1 MKTFVILG
9 AGGIGYH
16 LAEPLVRF
24 VNFTYGLEG
33 EVVIIDG
40 DRVEE
45 KNLERQHG
53 IESLNQ
59 NKAEILSDQLKKKFR
74 PNCAIRSVPKFFTQK
89 TRNDPDFKCIGD
101 GVTMFV
107 CVDNDATR
115 VFCEN
120 HVEKLDTAVMVV
132 GGNDFATG
140 QAQLFVRTNGK
151 NRTPRISQI
160 APEILLMKD
169 EFPDE
174 IGCDVAVV
182 SHPQLI
188 FVNNSIASAMLNLWW
203 SQVHQNTTDHFINEI
218 QVNVNT
224 ASAHQFTRAALTK

>member
-24 VNFTYGLEG
+24 VNYTYADRAS
-33 EVVIIDG
+33 VVIIDG

-53 IESLNQ
+53 IESLNK
-59 NKAEILSDQLKKKFR
+59 NKATILAEQLKKKFLLK
-74 PNCAIRSVPKFFTQK
+74 CGIRAVPKYFSQK
-89 TRNDPDFKCIGD
+89 TRNDDDFSCIGED
-101 GVTMFV
+101 VTLFV

-115 VFCEN
+115 VFCEQ
-120 HVEKLDTAVMVV
+120 HVQKLTNATMVV
-132 GGNDFATG
+132 GGNDFSTG
-140 QAQLFVRTNGK
+140 QAQLFVRRGNS
-151 NRTPRISQI
+151 NLTPKISQI
-160 APEILLMKD
+160 APEILMMRD

-174 IGCDVAVV
+174 VGCDVAVV
-182 SHPQLI
+182 SEPQLI
-188 FVNNSIASAMLNLWW
+188 FVNNSIANAMLNLWW
-203 SQVHQNTTDHFINEI
+203 SQVFINNTDSYINEI

-224 ASAHQFTRAALTK
+224 ASAHQFVRAAL

>member
-1 MKTFVILG
+1 MKTFVVLG

-16 LAEPLVRF
+16 LAEPLTRF
-24 VNFTYGLEG
+24 VNFAYDPTSA
-33 EVVIIDG
+33 EVVVIDG

-59 NKAEILSDQLKKKFR
+59 NKASILVDQLKKKLGLK
-74 PNCAIRSVPKFFTQK
+74 CGIRAVTKYFSQK
-89 TRNDPDFKCIGD
+89 TRNDEDFRCIGD
-101 GVTMFV
+101 DVQLFV

-115 VFCEN
+115 VFCER
-120 HVEKLDTAVMVV
+120 HVEKLQNATMVV

-140 QAQLFVRTNGK
+140 QAQLFIRRGGK
-151 NRTPRISQI
+151 NLTPKISQI

-174 IGCDVAVV
+174 LGCDVAVV
-182 SHPQLI
+182 SQPQLI
-188 FVNNSIASAMLNLWW
+188 FVNNSIANAMLNLWW
-203 SQVHQNTTDHFINEI
+203 SQVFNNTTDQYINEI

-224 ASAHQFTRAALTK
+224 ASAHQFTRAAL

>member
-1 MKTFVILG
+1 MASFVIVG

-24 VNFTYGLEG
+24 VNFAYQEMAT
-33 EVVIIDG
+33 VTIIDG

-53 IESLNQ
+53 IEALNK
-59 NKAEILSDQLKKKFR
+59 NKATILVDQLKKKFDLK
-74 PNCAIRSVPKFFTQK
+74 CGIRAVPKYFTQTTK
-89 TRNDPDFKCIGD
+89 TDPDFACIGE
-101 GVTMFV
+101 GVHLFV

-115 VFCEN
+115 VFCETQIERLRN
-120 HVEKLDTAVMVV
+120 GYMVV

-140 QAQLFVRTNGK
+140 QAQLFIRSDAN
-151 NRTPRISQI
+151 NLTPKISQI

-174 IGCDVAVV
+174 VGCDVAVV
-182 SHPQLI
+182 SQPQLI
-188 FVNNSIASAMLNLWW
+188 FVNNSVANAMLNLWW
-203 SQVHQNTTDHFINEI
+203 SQIYERAGNKSIINEI
-218 QVNVNT
+218 QVNVKT
-224 ASAHQFTRAALTK
+224 ASAHQFERAAL